1 MEPSFPLDPKVPV
14 RHWTDLSDH
23 DKRTYNELRVF
34 FRQQQKEHLKER
46 KTTPF
51 ASEILCILNYI
62 EQDTPGRDDRCIVAG
77 IGFAGPLICVNTQ
90 QLKNL
95 VCRCK
100 SSINSG
106 FQQIGYDAIRTK
118 SKAREAI
125 LAIIPE
131 LKKEPSCLRQWTVR
145 AASDASYMCFLS
157 WFRPPGLPEICAE
170 DFYEERKA
178 TRLPPPQLSVE
189 QPFRFQPPPFQVRQ
203 VDDVAFDDDEQA
215 PVAQPKVEFDF
226 VQFQNEDVAQP
237 DLLTSLSVDFLSGFD
252 NDFVYDFDAGGFGEP
267 SWLNPNKTDP
277 KSTAMPRSKSA
288 VVQSGWGGLF

>member
-1 MEPSFPLDPKVPV
+1 MEPSFPLDPKVPA
-14 RHWTDLSDH
+14 RHWTDLSEH

-62 EQDTPGRDDRCIVAG
+62 EQETPGRDDRCIVAG

-118 SKAREAI
+118 TKAREAI

-131 LKKEPSCLRQWTVR
+131 LRKEPSCLRQWTVR
-145 AASDASYMCFLS
+145 AASDASYVCFVS
-157 WFRPPGLPEICAE
+157 WYRPPGLPEICPE

-178 TRLPPPQLSVE
+178 TRLPPPQISVE
-189 QPFRFQPPPFQVRQ
+189 QPFRSEPPPLQVRQ
-203 VDDVAFDDDEQA
+203 VDDIGFDDDDQA
-215 PVAQPKVEFDF
+215 TAPHPPAPQKSFFDLGFGDDAQGGDI
-226 VQFQNEDVAQP
+226 
-237 DLLTSLSVDFLSGFD
+237 LSSLSVDFLSSGFD
-252 NDFVYDFDAGGFGEP
+252 FQFDVDADAFGEP
-267 SWLNPNKTDP
+267 SWLSPNKSNAKPT
-277 KSTAMPRSKSA
+277 TVPRSQSA
-288 VVQSGWGGLF
+288 IVQRGWG